1 MLHRY
6 FKNSFASLPT
16 RRSLAPLSLPGDPLR
31 LSPYQEIPCASLPT
45 RRSLAPLS
53 LPGDSFAFTGF
64 AVPLAPLLKIQ
75 KPLASQAYVFLSLFA
90 YKSKLLTLIGIK
102 KPTPRSGFL
111 CFKWCLQE
119 SNQGHMDFQSIA
131 LPTELRHHAIKRMQ
145 I

>member
-6 FKNSFASLPT
+6 FKNSF
-16 RRSLAPLSLPGDPLR
+16 
-31 LSPYQEIPCASLPT
+31 ASLPT

-102 KPTPRSGFL
+102 NPLLGVGFCALSGASRNRTRDTWIFSPL
-111 CFKWCLQE
+111 LYQL
-119 SNQGHMDFQSIA
+119 S
-131 LPTELRHHAIKRMQ
+131 
-145 I
+145 

>member
-1 MLHRY
+1 MLNRY
-6 FKNSFASLPT
+6 LKIAS
-16 RRSLAPLSLPGDPLR
+16 
-31 LSPYQEIPCASLPT
+31 
-45 RRSLAPLS
+45 PLS

-90 YKSKLLTLIGIK
+90 YKSKLLTLTGIK

-131 LPTELRHHAIKRMQ
+131 LPTELRYHTRCANIDSFLLFAK
-145 I
+145 INS

>member
-6 FKNSFASLPT
+6 FKNSL
-16 RRSLAPLSLPGDPLR
+16 
-31 LSPYQEIPCASLPT
+31 ASLPT

-53 LPGDSFAFTGF
+53 LPGDSLAFTGF
-64 AVPLAPLLKIQ
+64 AVPLTPLLKIQ

-90 YKSKLLTLIGIK
+90 YKSKLLTLTGIK